1 MKRPAQRD
9 SCCGPE
15 AAPLTG
21 DTDTD
26 LAALCRALGHPA
38 RVQIVRLLVAQGTC
52 ISGDLAEAVGLAP
65 STVSQ
70 HLGILKDAGLIQGTI
85 DGPRR
90 CYCVNAKT
98 LSDLERLFAAARMF
112 NPHSTE
118 KCDEVLEPKLQVRR
132 RQAKAGRA

>member
-1 MKRPAQRD
+1 MKRPAPRD

-38 RVQIVRLLVAQGTC
+38 RVQIVRLLVAKGTC

-98 LSDLERLFAAARMF
+98 LIDLERLFATARMF
-112 NPHSTE
+112 NTDPKENS
-118 KCDEVLEPKLQVRR
+118 DEVLEPRLQVRR
-132 RQAKAGRA
+132 RHAKEGRR